1 MKMMI
6 FTYLFGLVMAMMAG
20 HEAAGTRGC
29 YVACFAYIA
38 LGLLLQ
44 AINWED

>member
-20 HEAAGTRGC
+20 FKVAGAQGC
-29 YVACFAYIA
+29 YVAWFAYVA

-44 AINWED
+44 AINWKD